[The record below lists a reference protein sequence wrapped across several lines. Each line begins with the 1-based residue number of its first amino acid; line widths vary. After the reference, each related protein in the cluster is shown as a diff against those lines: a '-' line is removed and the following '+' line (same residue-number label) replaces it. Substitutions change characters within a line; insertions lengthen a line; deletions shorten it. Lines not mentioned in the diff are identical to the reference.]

1 MIQWILRVQI
11 QQRRNL
17 ILQTSFFLMMM
28 IIMMI
33 RVFLTLQIPLFTIG
47 KPQAEVENIIKQITR
62 ESLVAPI
69 NQNSQYFE
77 RMEKIKYS
85 SYPLSFMFHS
95 SHITSVT
102 NQISD
107 ELRSLLEDP
116 IQEVIQAD
124 SAQSQ
129 TLSKQNSRSNI
140 PSTLNIISLDDNSED
155 SNSVHSSN
163 VRLFSFS
170 LILFHRVIQWLTMSS
185 MSWTKK

>member
-28 IIMMI
+28 IIMMMI

-107 ELRSLLEDP
+107 ELRSLRRSHPRGDSSRLSP
-116 IQEVIQAD
+116 VSNFIQA
-124 SAQSQ
+124 
-129 TLSKQNSRSNI
+129 KQQIKYSI
-140 PSTLNIISLDDNSED
+140 
-155 SNSVHSSN
+155 HFKYH
-163 VRLFSFS
+163 FSWWQFWR
-170 LILFHRVIQWLTMSS
+170 F
-185 MSWTKK
+185 

>member
-1 MIQWILRVQI
+1 
-11 QQRRNL
+11 
-17 ILQTSFFLMMM
+17 MMM
-28 IIMMI
+28 MMMMI

-129 TLSKQNSRSNI
+129 TLSKQNSRSSI
-140 PSTLNIISLDDNSED
+140 PSTSNIISLDDNSED

>member
-1 MIQWILRVQI
+1 
-11 QQRRNL
+11 
-17 ILQTSFFLMMM
+17 MMM
-28 IIMMI
+28 IMMI
-33 RVFLTLQIPLFTIG
+33 KVFLAFQTSLFKIG

-129 TLSKQNSRSNI
+129 TLSKQNNRSSI
-140 PSTLNIISLDDNSED
+140 PSTSNIISLDDNSED

-170 LILFHRVIQWLTMSS
+170 LILFHRATQWLTMSS